1 MAISIRSGI
10 GRAALVAAVI
20 CAAAALPLFG
30 ENPITPEG
38 DLPRIFY
45 CMPDKAHREG
55 VASADTV
62 AGPFKTTFA
71 YSWAKQIDSSIF
83 RDDDGTLY
91 YFWGQFSAKGAV
103 TLGFHGRG
111 GSFRGRNDANL
122 FDVVSFQFY
131 ER

>member
-1 MAISIRSGI
+1 MSRPSSARRRPCRCSARTQLRQRAIFHDGKW
-10 GRAALVAAVI
+10 
-20 CAAAALPLFG
+20 
-30 ENPITPEG
+30 
-38 DLPRIFY
+38 RIFY

-71 YSWAKQIDSSIF
+71 YSWAKQIDPSIF

-122 FDVVSFQFY
+122 FDVVSFQFC